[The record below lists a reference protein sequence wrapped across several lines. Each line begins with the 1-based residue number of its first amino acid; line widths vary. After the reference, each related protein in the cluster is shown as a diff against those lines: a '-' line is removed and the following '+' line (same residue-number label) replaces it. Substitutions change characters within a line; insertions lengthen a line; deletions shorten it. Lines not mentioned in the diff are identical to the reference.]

1 MFEQLIDLVIDLTW
15 IDFIIIAIFLLSTI
29 MAFFKGFVSSFIS
42 LITWIAAIGLALTLA
57 DQLAMLLPESMDTL
71 SLPLGDRD
79 YGSSVRVSVAFMLIF
94 MGVLIVGGLVNFVL
108 GQIMKAQNLKGM
120 DRALG
125 ILFGLIRASV
135 IVVIL
140 IMLASA
146 FTSIQESAAWKHSL
160 LISPFESAA
169 QWTVGKLP
177 EHYRYNFIFLEPITD
192 EDIQI

>member
-1 MFEQLIDLVIDLTW
+1 MEMISEITW
-15 IDFIIIAIFLLSTI
+15 IDIIIIAIFLFSTI
-29 MAFFKGFVSSFIS
+29 VAFFKGFVRSVIS
-42 LITWIAAIGLALTLA
+42 LITWIAAIGLALTQA
-57 DQLAMLLPESMDTL
+57 EQVAMLLPESMDTL

-79 YGSSVRVSVAFMLIF
+79 YGSNVRVGVAFILIF
-94 MGVLIVGGLVNFVL
+94 IGVLLLGGLINFVF
-108 GQIMKAQNLKGM
+108 GQIMQAQNLKGM

-125 ILFGLIRASV
+125 MLFGLIRASA

-140 IMLASA
+140 IMLTSA
-146 FTSIQESAAWKHSL
+146 FTTLQESAAWKDSL

-177 EHYRYNFIFLEPITD
+177 EQYRYNFIFLEPITD

>member
-1 MFEQLIDLVIDLTW
+1 MEMISDITW
-15 IDFIIIAIFLLSTI
+15 IDIIIIAIFLFSTI
-29 MAFFKGFVSSFIS
+29 VAFFKGFVRSVIS
-42 LITWIAAIGLALTLA
+42 LITWIAAIGLALTQA
-57 DQLAMLLPESMDTL
+57 EQVAMLLPESMDTL

-79 YGSSVRVSVAFMLIF
+79 YGSNVRVGVAFILIF
-94 MGVLIVGGLVNFVL
+94 IGVLLLGGLINFVF
-108 GQIMKAQNLKGM
+108 GQIMQAQNLKGM

-125 ILFGLIRASV
+125 MLFGLIRASA

-140 IMLASA
+140 IMLTSA
-146 FTSIQESAAWKHSL
+146 FTTLQESAAWKDSL

-177 EHYRYNFIFLEPITD
+177 EQYRYNFIFLEPITD

>member
-1 MFEQLIDLVIDLTW
+1 MIEILSDLTW

-29 MAFFKGFVSSFIS
+29 MAFFRGFVRSIIS
-42 LITWIAAIGLALTLA
+42 LITWIAAIGLALTQA
-57 DQLAMLLPESMDTL
+57 EQVAQLLPESMDTF

-79 YGSSVRVSVAFMLIF
+79 YGSSVRISVAFLLIF
-94 MGVLIVGGLVNFVL
+94 IGVMVIGGVINFVFS
-108 GQIMKAQNLKGM
+108 QIMQAQNLKGI
-120 DRALG
+120 DRGLG
-125 ILFGLIRASV
+125 MLFGLIRAYA

-140 IMLASA
+140 IIMASA
-146 FTSIQESAAWKHSL
+146 FTTLQESSAWRESL

-177 EHYRYNFIFLEPITD
+177 EEYRYNFIFLEPIAD

>member
-1 MFEQLIDLVIDLTW
+1 MEMISDITW
-15 IDFIIIAIFLLSTI
+15 IDIIIIAIFLFSTI
-29 MAFFKGFVSSFIS
+29 VAFFKGFVRSVIS
-42 LITWIAAIGLALTLA
+42 LITWIAAIGLALTQA
-57 DQLAMLLPESMDTL
+57 EQVAMLLPESMDTL

-79 YGSSVRVSVAFMLIF
+79 YGSNVRVGVAFILIF
-94 MGVLIVGGLVNFVL
+94 IGVLLLGGLVNFVF
-108 GQIMKAQNLKGM
+108 GQIMQAQNLKGM

-125 ILFGLIRASV
+125 MLFGLIRASA

-140 IMLASA
+140 IMLTSA
-146 FTSIQESAAWKHSL
+146 FTTLQESAAWKDSL

-177 EHYRYNFIFLEPITD
+177 EQYRYNFIFLEPITD

>member
-1 MFEQLIDLVIDLTW
+1 MEMISEITW
-15 IDFIIIAIFLLSTI
+15 IDIIIIAIFLFSTI
-29 MAFFKGFVSSFIS
+29 VAFFKGFVRSVIS
-42 LITWIAAIGLALTLA
+42 LITWIAAIGLALTQA
-57 DQLAMLLPESMDTL
+57 EQVAMLLPESMDTL

-79 YGSSVRVSVAFMLIF
+79 YGSNVRVGVAFILIF
-94 MGVLIVGGLVNFVL
+94 IGVLLLGGLVNFVF
-108 GQIMKAQNLKGM
+108 GQIMQAQNLKGM

-125 ILFGLIRASV
+125 MLFGLIRASA

-140 IMLASA
+140 IMLTSA
-146 FTSIQESAAWKHSL
+146 FTTLQESAAWKDSL

-177 EHYRYNFIFLEPITD
+177 EQYRYNFIFLEPITD

>member
-1 MFEQLIDLVIDLTW
+1 MEMISDITW
-15 IDFIIIAIFLLSTI
+15 IDIIIIAIFLFSTI
-29 MAFFKGFVSSFIS
+29 VAFFKGFVRSAIS
-42 LITWIAAIGLALTLA
+42 LITWIAAIGLALTQA
-57 DQLAMLLPESMDTL
+57 EQVAMLLPESMDTL

-79 YGSSVRVSVAFMLIF
+79 YGSNVRVGVAFILIF
-94 MGVLIVGGLVNFVL
+94 IGVLLLGGLVNFVF
-108 GQIMKAQNLKGM
+108 GQIMQAQNLKGM

-125 ILFGLIRASV
+125 MLFGLIRASA

-140 IMLASA
+140 IMLTSA
-146 FTSIQESAAWKHSL
+146 FTTLQESAAWKDSL

-177 EHYRYNFIFLEPITD
+177 EQYRYNFIFLEPITD